1 MHLLYTTSLTD
12 VCFNKKIEQDKKSF
26 YKSISKLI
34 YVDTCYLLFVIIVT
48 ECNALFFF
56 KSQKDGVVA
65 SVNYLKVKNKVTY
78 WTTVIPDS
86 NQIHA
91 APNFLL
97 LSNRFHVY
105 VAIACYTLLHQAT
118 KCEGKNSLKERR
130 DILVLI
136 VIPNDFFYCTT
147 LSLIYDVLPSFRLYY
162 IQFKEV
168 KILWGPG
175 AG

>member
-1 MHLLYTTSLTD
+1 M
-12 VCFNKKIEQDKKSF
+12 
-26 YKSISKLI
+26 
-34 YVDTCYLLFVIIVT
+34 T